1 MNDIAGIREQRAGG
15 DIQRTLLVLAGWFF
29 FAVWLGVGG
38 ALRANGGP
46 PLGVAVAILLPL
58 VVFAVDR
65 RLGSPLLGGL
75 QRLDL
80 PALIGLQTFRIV
92 GVIFIVA
99 WFGGTL
105 PGGFALPAGIGDVA
119 IGLAAPFVAAA
130 VIARRPHHIALARIW
145 NVLGAADLITAVTTG
160 VLHGRSPIGLLAG
173 PVTTDAM
180 ARYPLSLIPTFLV
193 PLALMLHLCT
203 FRALAARRQRPE
215 PV

>member
-1 MNDIAGIREQRAGG
+1 MNDIAEARHQGAA

-29 FAVWLGVGG
+29 IAVWMGVSG
-38 ALRANGGP
+38 ALRASGGP
-46 PLGVAVAILLPL
+46 PLGIGVAILLPL
-58 VVFAVDR
+58 IVFVVDR
-65 RLGSPLLGGL
+65 RFGSPVLGGL

-99 WFGGTL
+99 WLGGTL

-119 IGLAAPFVAAA
+119 IGLLAPFVAAA
-130 VIARRPHHIALARIW
+130 VADRRPHHLELARIW

-173 PVTTDAM
+173 AVPTDAM
-180 ARYPLSLIPTFLV
+180 AAYPLSLIPTFLV
-193 PLALMLHLCT
+193 PLAFMLHLCT
-203 FRALAARRQRPE
+203 FRALAARRNRPDAG
-215 PV
+215 

>member
-1 MNDIAGIREQRAGG
+1 MNDIAGIREQRAGS
-15 DIQRTLLVLAGWFF
+15 DLQRTLVVLAGWFF
-29 FAVWLGVGG
+29 LAVWLGVSG
-38 ALRANGGP
+38 ALRTNGGP
-46 PLGVAVAILLPL
+46 PLGIAVAIVLPL
-58 VVFAVDR
+58 IAFALDR
-65 RLGSPLLGGL
+65 RLGSPVLGGL
-75 QRLDL
+75 QRLEL

-99 WFGGTL
+99 WLGGTL
-105 PGGFALPAGIGDVA
+105 PAGFALPAGIGDIA

-130 VIARRPHHIALARIW
+130 VAARRPHHRTLARIW
-145 NVLGAADLITAVTTG
+145 NVLGAADLVTAVGSG

-203 FRALAARRQRPE
+203 FRALRRERPGR
-215 PV
+215 V